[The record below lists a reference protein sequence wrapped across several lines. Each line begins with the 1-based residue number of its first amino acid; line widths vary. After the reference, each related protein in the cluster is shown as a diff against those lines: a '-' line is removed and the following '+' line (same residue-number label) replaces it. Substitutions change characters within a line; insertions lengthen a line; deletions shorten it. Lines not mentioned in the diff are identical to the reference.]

1 MGRCKING
9 EGIVRIE
16 HLRLPRVDCSTA
28 NIIFSKKLTCFN
40 SECIRISV
48 IIESDSFIKNK
59 NLNPGL
65 NRKCGFTI
73 YAEDFLKCM
82 QWVYTYLEW

>member
-16 HLRLPRVDCSTA
+16 HLRLPRVDCS
-28 NIIFSKKLTCFN
+28 KLTCFN